1 MQISFNINS
10 ISEMF
15 AAKKEQLSNGL
26 KNQVKKANDW
36 VDRTRGKEETVR
48 VDMRLFR
55 EHWQTFCKLTHEYNA
70 EHANDAVSALDFDQF
85 DESSID
91 GLSQLAND
99 IKGKDIN

>member
-1 MQISFNINS
+1 
-10 ISEMF
+10 
-15 AAKKEQLSNGL
+15 
-26 KNQVKKANDW
+26 
-36 VDRTRGKEETVR
+36 
-48 VDMRLFR
+48 MRLFR